1 MKKRIISFVL
11 CAIMLVTSALSF
23 IGCGD
28 EAVQIFT
35 KDKPVAMTIT
45 ITTIYDDYDPQ
56 NEKQVEALLQVQHA
70 LNQITETKFN
80 THVVIQPMK
89 SEDYMNQI
97 LSMSEQITA
106 EVEAEQEALDAL
118 LQQKKDALRKDPN
131 KKKGQ
136 QAKLT
141 TADIMKVVGQRK
153 YTAKYSVI
161 GNGFETAANNDS
173 VYKDALGRYQ
183 TMYPSVTKDGVYAEK
198 GKQLDIVLI
207 NSKEMYNTMIDKGY
221 LFYLNGEFL
230 GNNTVSNQL
239 IQKYVNQAVYDYIDI
254 GAGSEMYAIPNNTVY
269 GEYGTILVNKE
280 LFDEYGY
287 DINFD
292 YNTITAATEKKVDD
306 FSDLENFIK
315 DVMNDSTKSDY
326 KPVLNNPNLEFL
338 SYFGNQSIMINEML
352 SKYNYDVVPHVRC
365 ITTSTLFQSHFR
377 TMYQLT
383 KLPAN
388 RQPISPEWLTA
399 EDIKTTYKDEKFAV
413 AFVKGNV
420 GLLEEFGGTEENPG
434 DYYVVASNLPFVDD
448 NAYESMYGISS
459 CISADP
465 LTSDT
470 RKARCYQILE
480 LFSTNP
486 QWVNLL
492 TYGVQGEHYEFSA
505 HEPNVVVNRSD
516 DYTFDRK
523 YAGNLFLQYY
533 SEDMNGTPLGEYAAN
548 NWELAKLQN
557 QKLVISPYAGF
568 MVKYTGKNVETGLVE
583 DLKVGKDADAIL
595 VSQLMAD
602 WAEIEARYY
611 ARLYAGNQYSFA
623 DYEAYVAANPGATF
637 DDYFKVFREELM
649 KEEAYKNVTSATAN
663 TPFTQYSDY
672 FFNKRDGN

>member
-1 MKKRIISFVL
+1 
-11 CAIMLVTSALSF
+11 MLATTALSF

-28 EAVQIFT
+28 DVVEIFT

-106 EVEAEQEALDAL
+106 EVEAEKEALDAL

-141 TADIMKVVGQRK
+141 NADILKVVGQRK
-153 YTAKYSVI
+153 YASKYSVI
-161 GNGFETAANNDS
+161 GKGFETAANNDS

-183 TMYPSVTKDGVYAEK
+183 TMYPSVTKDGVYADA

-207 NSKEMYNTMIDKGY
+207 NSSEMYNTMVDKGY
-221 LFYLNGEFL
+221 LFYLNSEFL

-269 GEYGTILVNKE
+269 GEYGTILVNKA

-292 YNTITAATEKKVDD
+292 YNPITAATDRKVDD

-315 DVMNDSTKSDY
+315 DVMNDSSKSGY
-326 KPVLNNPNLEFL
+326 KPVLNNPNLDFL
-338 SYFGNQSIMINEML
+338 SYYGKQSLMINEMV
-352 SKYNYDVVPHVRC
+352 SKYNTDVVPALRC

-388 RQPISPEWLTA
+388 RQPVSAEWLTA

-413 AFVKGNV
+413 AFVKGNI
-420 GLLEEFGGTEENPG
+420 GLLEEFGGTEEKPG
-434 DYYVVASNLPFVDD
+434 DYYVVASNLPFVGE

-459 CISADP
+459 CINADP
-465 LTSDT
+465 LTADT

-492 TYGVQGEHYEFSA
+492 TYGVEGEHFEFSA
-505 HEPNVVVNRSD
+505 HEPGVVVNRNEN
-516 DYTFDRK
+516 YTFDRK

-533 SEDMNGTPLGEYAAN
+533 SDDMPAELKAYAAN

-568 MVKYTGKNVETGLVE
+568 MVKTQGKNVETGEIE
-583 DLKVGKDADAIL
+583 DLVVGKDKDAIL
-595 VSQLMAD
+595 VSEILKN
-602 WAEIEARYY
+602 WATVEATYY
-611 ARLYAGNQYSFA
+611 ARLYNGNQYSFA
-623 DYEAYVAANPGATF
+623 DYEAYIQANPGTTM
-637 DDYFKVFREELM
+637 DDYFKAFREELM
-649 KEEAYKNVTSATAN
+649 KEKAYEDITSSRPYSPAS
-663 TPFTQYSDY
+663 QYSD
-672 FFNKRDGN
+672 FFFAKRDGN

>member
-1 MKKRIISFVL
+1 
-11 CAIMLVTSALSF
+11 MLAASALSF
-23 IGCGD
+23 VGCGD
-28 EAVQIFT
+28 EVVQIFT

-56 NEKQVEALLQVQHA
+56 NEKQVEALLQVQDA

-106 EVEAEQEALDAL
+106 EVTAEEEALDAL
-118 LQQKKDALRKDPN
+118 LQEKKDALRKDKN
-131 KKKGQ
+131 KKRGQ

-141 TADIMKVVGQRK
+141 DADILKVVNQRK
-153 YTAKYSVI
+153 YSSKYSVI
-161 GNGFETAANNDS
+161 GSGFETAANDDS

-183 TMYPSVTKDGVYAEK
+183 TMYPSVTKEGVYADA

-207 NSKEMYNTMIDKGY
+207 NSAEMYNTMIDKGY

-239 IQKYVNQAVYDYIDI
+239 IQKHVNQAVYDYIDI
-254 GAGSEMYAIPNNTVY
+254 GAASEMYAIPNNTVY
-269 GEYGTILVNKE
+269 GEYGTILVNKA

-292 YNTITAATEKKVDD
+292 YNAISAATDRKVDD

-315 DVMNDSTKSDY
+315 DVMNDPTKSDY
-326 KPVLNNPNLEFL
+326 KPVLNNPNLEYL
-338 SYFGNQSIMINEML
+338 SYYGSQSVMINEMV
-352 SKYNYDVVPHVRC
+352 SKYNTDVVPALRC

-383 KLPAN
+383 KLATN
-388 RQPISPEWLTA
+388 RQPVTDEWLTA
-399 EDIKTTYKDEKFAV
+399 DDIKNTYKDEKFAV
-413 AFVKGNV
+413 AFVKGNI
-420 GLLEEFGGTEENPG
+420 GLIEEFGGTEENPG
-434 DYYVVASNLPFVDD
+434 DYYVVTSNLPFVDS
-448 NAYESMYGISS
+448 NVYESMYGISS

-465 LTSDT
+465 FYADT

-480 LFSTNP
+480 LFSTNE

-492 TYGVQGEHYEFSA
+492 TYGVEGEHYEFSA
-505 HEPNVVVNRSD
+505 QEPGVVVNRSE

-533 SEDMNGTPLGEYAAN
+533 SEDMKGTALGEYAAN

-557 QKLVISPYAGF
+557 RKIVISPYAGF
-568 MVKYTGKNVETGLVE
+568 MLRTAGKNPETGEVE
-583 DLKVGKDADAIL
+583 DWVMGKDEDAIKL
-595 VSQLMAD
+595 SDVLTA
-602 WAEIEARYY
+602 WAEVDARYY
-611 ARLYAGNQYSFA
+611 ARLFADGNYSFA
-623 DYEAYVAANPGATF
+623 DYEAYAAANPGATI
-637 DDYFKVFREELM
+637 DDYFKAFREDLM
-649 KEEAYKNVTSATAN
+649 KEKGYKDITSSLSYSPAS
-663 TPFTQYSDY
+663 QYSDF